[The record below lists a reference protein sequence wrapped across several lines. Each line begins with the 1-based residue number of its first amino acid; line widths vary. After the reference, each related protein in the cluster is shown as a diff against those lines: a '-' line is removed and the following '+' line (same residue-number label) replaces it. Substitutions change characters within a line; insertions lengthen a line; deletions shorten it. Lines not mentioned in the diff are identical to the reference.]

1 MSIKH
6 FSILGRFLFP
16 AIRHLRAH
24 AFANNY
30 LPGAC
35 NFILKFSFIFCIF
48 QYAKYSIA
56 ITAFLFLMME
66 IDTEKPVNVLDIT
79 GRVSQAVKESGI
91 ESGICLV
98 YSLHTTCGLIV
109 NEADDALIY
118 DQLSLLERLVPKG
131 AGYRHD
137 RGDGNAHAHLRASLL
152 GNSVV
157 IPVEKSSPVLGTWQR
172 ILFLEMDGPRR
183 RKIFVRTIP
192 G

>member
-1 MSIKH
+1 
-6 FSILGRFLFP
+6 
-16 AIRHLRAH
+16 
-24 AFANNY
+24 
-30 LPGAC
+30 
-35 NFILKFSFIFCIF
+35 
-48 QYAKYSIA
+48 
-56 ITAFLFLMME
+56 MME

-79 GRVSQAVKESGI
+79 SRVSQAVRESGI

-98 YSLHTTCGLIV
+98 YSQHTTCGLIV

-118 DQLSLLERLVPKG
+118 DLLSLLERLVPKG

-137 RGDGNAHAHLRASLL
+137 RGEGNAHAHLRAVIL

-157 IPVEKSSPVLGTWQR
+157 IPIEKSSLVLGAWQK